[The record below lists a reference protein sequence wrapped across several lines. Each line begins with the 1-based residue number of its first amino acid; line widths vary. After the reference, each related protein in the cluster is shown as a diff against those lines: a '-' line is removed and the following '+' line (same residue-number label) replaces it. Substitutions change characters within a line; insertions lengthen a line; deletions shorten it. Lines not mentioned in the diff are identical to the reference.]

1 MNAKVQ
7 KHKLRWF
14 AFDILRKKGWKMK
27 VKQKL
32 DTLIKVLHF
41 VNFVKC
47 FMKGMEEVPSSFEN
61 PLMWDFNL
69 LLSSFIGF
77 NVCVCLF
84 YILALWLIYK
94 ERQYFYS
101 WFASNLLD
109 LIRKFVQM
117 PAKIDERGQRETKS
131 TQQMMT

>member
-1 MNAKVQ
+1 
-7 KHKLRWF
+7 
-14 AFDILRKKGWKMK
+14 MK

-77 NVCVCLF
+77 NVRVCLF

-94 ERQYFYS
+94 EHQYFDS

-109 LIRKFVQM
+109 LRKFVQM
-117 PAKIDERGQRETKS
+117 PANIDERGQREKKS